1 MKPNGITNNQPPTS
15 FWSKIKD
22 RWISFA
28 SRIPYVD
35 LLIVIIGVALA
46 LILRFSLRTFESQ
59 DYLNFFRGWYTNIKA
74 HGFVSLGEGIS
85 NYTPLYFYM
94 LYGISIF
101 LPKVATVTAV
111 KLPSIA
117 CDFICAW
124 YVYRIVR
131 LKYVNGPVPI
141 FAFFAILF
149 APTVILNSSAWN
161 QIESIYTAGLIAFI
175 YYILKKSNWLACIAF
190 GIAFAVKL
198 QSIYLAPLLLVLLL
212 KKVVSWK
219 HILAVPAVYLISIIP
234 AWIAG
239 RPLLE
244 LLTIYVGQVGGY
256 AGLEHNAP
264 NMYTWFPANMYQI
277 LYPAGIIFAVSICL
291 IYVAVI
297 LKSGVHLS
305 KHLIV
310 QLALLSA
317 LLVPYFLPKSHDRYF
332 YPSDILSIVYGFF
345 FPGYFYIPLAANLIS
360 FFIYEPFL
368 FGANIFPQPVLAL
381 ALLIVIVIVIRQMVL
396 ALYKPGAEPL
406 DYSNS
411 EFSNVK

>member
-1 MKPNGITNNQPPTS
+1 MEPNKITNNQQPTS
-15 FWSKIKD
+15 FWSKIND
-22 RWISFA
+22 RWISYA
-28 SRIPYVD
+28 NQIPYVD
-35 LLIVIIGVALA
+35 LLIVIIGVSLA
-46 LILRFSLRTFESQ
+46 LLLRFSLRTFESQ
-59 DYLNFFRGWYTNIKA
+59 DYQNFFRGWYTDIKA
-74 HGFVSLGEGIS
+74 HGFVALGEGIS

-124 YVYRIVR
+124 YAYRIVR
-131 LKYVNGPVPI
+131 LKYTNGPVPI

-161 QIESIYTAGLIAFI
+161 QIESIYTAALIAFI
-175 YYILKKSNWLACIAF
+175 YYILKNRNWLACIAF

-212 KKVVSWK
+212 KRVVSWK
-219 HILAVPAVYLISIIP
+219 HILAIPAVYLISIIP

-264 NMYTWFPANMYQI
+264 NMYTWFPANMYQT
-277 LYPAGIIFAVSICL
+277 LYPAGVIFAVSICL

-297 LKSGVHLS
+297 LKSRVRLS

-368 FGANIFPQPVLAL
+368 FGTNIFPQTVLAL
-381 ALLIVIVIVIRQMVL
+381 ALLIVIIIVIRQMML
-396 ALYKPGAEPL
+396 ALYKPEADPL
-406 DYSNS
+406 DNSSN
-411 EFSNVK
+411 ETGVL